1 MENKTLM
8 TDFYELTMA
17 QTYFNEGKKDELV
30 YFDIFF
36 RKNPFEGGYTM
47 SGGLQETIDYIKNFK
62 YGEKEIEYLRSL
74 NLFNEELLNYLKDL
88 KFTGDIYAVPDGTA
102 VFPNEPVL
110 TIKCDVSKEEEVE
123 AMFNQIEETFGG
135 IDILVNNASVCRD
148 SLLLDKNIKEFKRVL
163 DVNLVGTYLCSKYA
177 AKMMLGAKK
186 GKIINISSTNALDTY
201 YPESCDY
208 DASKAGVISLTHN
221 MAREFAPFITVNCIC
236 PGWVKTQM
244 NKDLSLDQINEEK
257 KNILLGRF
265 AEPEEIAKVVMFLSS
280 SNASYINDSIIRVDG
295 GKFNG

>member
-1 MENKTLM
+1 MNRVVALVTGSNRGIGRSCIEEFAKRGVTVVINYCHHEAEAK
-8 TDFYELTMA
+8 ELE
-17 QTYFNEGKKDELV
+17 QEIKD
-30 YFDIFF
+30 
-36 RKNPFEGGYTM
+36 
-47 SGGLQETIDYIKNFK
+47 K
-62 YGEKEIEYLRSL
+62 Y
-74 NLFNEELLNYLKDL
+74 NVD
-88 KFTGDIYAVPDGTA
+88 
-102 VFPNEPVL
+102 VL
-110 TIKCDVSKEEEVE
+110 TIKCDISKEDEVE

-135 IDILVNNASVCRD
+135 LDILVNNASVCRD

-163 DVNLVGTYLCSKYA
+163 DVNLIGTYLCSKYA
-177 AKMMLGAKK
+177 AKMMLAVKK

-244 NKDLSLDQINEEK
+244 NKDLSLEQINEEK